1 MQNTSPISSFMLASY
16 DVIALKSV
24 TLVSSKKSMPVELF
38 DFDFAVA
45 QVDNFCKNELIIVI
59 FKLFEGKD
67 ASFFSNRN
75 DNRVCLFICSTI
87 FL

>member
-16 DVIALKSV
+16 VVIALKSV

-38 DFDFAVA
+38 DFAVA

-59 FKLFEGKD
+59 FKLKEKTQV
-67 ASFFSNRN
+67 FFSNRN